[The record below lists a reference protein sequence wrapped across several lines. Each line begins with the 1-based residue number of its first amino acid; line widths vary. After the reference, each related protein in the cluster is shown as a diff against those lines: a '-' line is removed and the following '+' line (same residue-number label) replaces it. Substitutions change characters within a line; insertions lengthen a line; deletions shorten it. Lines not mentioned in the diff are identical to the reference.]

1 MDTAGIMND
10 DAVEMDRD
18 GGENGKD
25 VDAQGDDELLEG
37 INYHSFVCSHL
48 HVILFTSRHDQLFAC
63 QEC

>member
-25 VDAQGDDELLEG
+25 VDAQGDDDENLEG
-37 INYHSFVCSHL
+37 INYHSF
-48 HVILFTSRHDQLFAC
+48 IY
-63 QEC
+63 